1 MLVLTICS
9 TNAQTTEGDSVTTL
23 PWPRNLQSKIDVIVQ
38 DPLLDISQLGL
49 MVWDLTADSAIYRY
63 NDRQLMRPASTMKL
77 VTAITALD
85 KLGVNYKFNT
95 LLYYTGEISNRT
107 LHGDLYFVGGM
118 DP

>member
-49 MVWDLTADSAIYRY
+49 MVWDLTADST
-63 NDRQLMRPASTMKL
+63 STATTT
-77 VTAITALD
+77 V
-85 KLGVNYKFNT
+85 
-95 LLYYTGEISNRT
+95 S
-107 LHGDLYFVGGM
+107 
-118 DP
+118 